1 MLPLLKSC
9 NREEEIVS
17 MFRQLLGRETDSSR
31 LTPDQGCS
39 SHCRRGSYRRR
50 RQRKQKE
57 RGIAEQ
63 YRYQSD
69 INIERIRVMLG
80 TLRGDVRQ
88 QRREVDR
95 VKYYSQ
101 MIRNSK
107 IDWKAGIDLNRSE
120 QGIQVLPS
128 KDSSS

>member
-1 MLPLLKSC
+1 
-9 NREEEIVS
+9 
-17 MFRQLLGRETDSSR
+17 
-31 LTPDQGCS
+31 
-39 SHCRRGSYRRR
+39 
-50 RQRKQKE
+50 
-57 RGIAEQ
+57 
-63 YRYQSD
+63 
-69 INIERIRVMLG
+69 MLG

-95 VKYYSQ
+95 VEYYSQ

-128 KDSSS
+128 KDSSR

>member
-9 NREEEIVS
+9 NIEEEIVS
-17 MFRQLLGRETDSSR
+17 MFRQLLGRGTDSSR
-31 LTPDQGCS
+31 LTPDQGCPC
-39 SHCRRGSYRRR
+39 HCRRGSNRRR

-57 RGIAEQ
+57 RGIAEH

-69 INIERIRVMLG
+69 INRERIRVMLG

-88 QRREVDR
+88 QRREVE
-95 VKYYSQ
+95 YYSQ

-128 KDSSS
+128 KDSSR

>member
-31 LTPDQGCS
+31 LTPDQGCP

-69 INIERIRVMLG
+69 INRERIRVMLG

-95 VKYYSQ
+95 VEYYSQ

-128 KDSSS
+128 KDSSR